1 MRSSKKHAPYSLYKK
16 LTKSGVVWYVRFWD
30 AETQGYNTV
39 RSTGIMVEGKRERW
53 READDAAKAIL
64 EELQQEK
71 AKQYAISL
79 PTKEE
84 TILLQATPLQRE
96 ASQVPVFKN
105 PPNEADTPFIQYL
118 LDFWKAD
125 SEYVKYKRD
134 VKKKPLSA
142 YYVKLNHDD
151 VAIHIA
157 SFPGFQNIKLRELTK
172 KLLKEWLICMST
184 KRIVHKR
191 KDGTESICGFLSGRR
206 INSVLQGMRV
216 AVRWA
221 VDNETLSTDPFKRLD
236 EATEESKEKGILTS
250 AELFRLIALP
260 VKDPYSRLAV
270 LLAARCGMRRGEI
283 RGLQWGDIKNGI
295 ITIQHNYTN
304 SDGLKA
310 PKIKGGIIVKNS
322 CPVPLPSDV
331 EAVLEIVR
339 RFSEKTGENDYVM
352 QSWKRPGSVISAEY
366 FRCALARELRS
377 IGIDEETQ
385 KARNITFHGL
395 RHTFVSLGRLF
406 GLNDFEIQTLA
417 RHKSRDMM
425 ERYSHGQ
432 QAIDFITMKKRLEAG
447 VQLFAS
453 DENMETHLQKAVG
466 CSE

>member
-30 AETQGYNTV
+30 AETQGYNIV
-39 RSTGIMVEGKRERW
+39 RSTGILVEGKRERW
-53 READDAAKAIL
+53 READDAAKAIF
-64 EELQQEK
+64 ERLQQEK
-71 AKQYAISL
+71 AKNTISL

-84 TILLQATPLQRE
+84 TIPLQATPLQPE
-96 ASQVPVFKN
+96 ASQLPVFEN

-157 SFPGFQNIKLRELTK
+157 SFPNFQNIKLRELTK
-172 KLLKEWLICMST
+172 KLLKEWLIWMST
-184 KRIVHKR
+184 KKIVHKR
-191 KDGTESICGFLSGRR
+191 KDGTESVCGFLSGRR

-221 VDNETLSTDPFKRLD
+221 VDNETLPTDPFKRLD

-250 AELFRLIALP
+250 VELFSLIGLP

-447 VQLFAS
+447 VQLIAS
-453 DENMETHLQKAVG
+453 DENTETPLLKAVG
-466 CSE
+466 GSE